1 MYELLESL
9 AFGFLVSLR
18 AYLKS
23 DLHEDPFWITYGL
36 LLISAGNLGIVLY
49 KLTN

>member
-1 MYELLESL
+1 MEIMTIINL
-9 AFGFLVSLR
+9 FVGIFCLR

-23 DLHEDPFWITYGL
+23 DLNEDPFWITYGL

-49 KLTN
+49 KLSN